1 MNIGEQEGEERIER
15 IDDPAVEPAPAEEPV
30 PVGAT

>member
-15 IDDPAVEPAPAEEPV
+15 LDETVPEQGPVEEPV
-30 PVGAT
+30 PA